1 MYNKTQ
7 QQKSDYFITKDNIL
21 IYSGYGKNKIPE
33 LVKCDFFNT
42 QNNWQIK
49 LSQSSGIITYFNDF
63 LLIQDYDGAVSIID
77 YTNGKIIKDFSDYNF
92 KISLP
97 INTNQLY
104 NSKLNCYKGRIFER
118 QFGLYDF
125 ISDEEIWGGENM
137 NGFWIGELYIIK
149 DSNHA
154 IVTNPY
160 FDKFNWH
167 FTLESLNTVN
177 PSLDWSKAEVFN
189 FISVIDGTLWMDVVV
204 PNYGGVLLG
213 LDTQTGSVKHLLT
226 ECLPMNDQL
235 WYTLKTIPNYCLSRY
250 DEGSNKIIGA
260 ARSIY
265 WEVDLSE
272 ETPIMKRWN
281 FEKELE
287 NTMQNSDQVP

>member
-160 FDKFNWH
+160 FDKFN
-167 FTLESLNTVN
+167 
-177 PSLDWSKAEVFN
+177 
-189 FISVIDGTLWMDVVV
+189 
-204 PNYGGVLLG
+204 
-213 LDTQTGSVKHLLT
+213 
-226 ECLPMNDQL
+226 
-235 WYTLKTIPNYCLSRY
+235 
-250 DEGSNKIIGA
+250 
-260 ARSIY
+260 
-265 WEVDLSE
+265 
-272 ETPIMKRWN
+272 
-281 FEKELE
+281 
-287 NTMQNSDQVP
+287 